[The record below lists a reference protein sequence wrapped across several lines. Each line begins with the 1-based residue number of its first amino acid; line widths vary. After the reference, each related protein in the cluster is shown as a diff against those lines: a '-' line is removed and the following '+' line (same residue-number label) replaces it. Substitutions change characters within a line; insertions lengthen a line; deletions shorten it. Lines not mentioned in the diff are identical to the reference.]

1 MERRKEVRLEHIAEE
16 VGVSIVTVSNAL
28 NGRKGVSEELRDRI
42 RDTAAAMGYQMSRS
56 ENRKRTEMSRIGVVV
71 AERYVRQFPSFYMD
85 IYMKAAQELNKKGGV
100 SILEV
105 VDEGKERLLHGFTG
119 FLDDEVDGII
129 IIGEMDRNY
138 IQAVRKEY
146 EVPIVCVDYYDILPD
161 MDYIVCD
168 SFGGM
173 EQLTDLLL
181 DAGCRSLMFVGNPQA
196 TGSIMD
202 RYMGY
207 CKALE
212 KRGIPV
218 RREDLILD
226 RFSDGYDYKLRV
238 ELPAALPDGFV
249 CNCDKTA
256 NILIGELLQRG
267 VKIPEEVSVVGFDHY
282 YSNVQEGLELTTYEY
297 DQRAIAQIS
306 TGTILKRIGGAAK
319 ASGIRFV
326 EGKVI
331 YGNTVRAAAGRN
343 SQERME

>member
-16 VGVSIVTVSNAL
+16 AGVSIVTVSNAL
-28 NGRKGVSEELRDRI
+28 NGRKGVSEQLRSKI
-42 RDTAAAMGYQMSRS
+42 RDMAAAMGYQMPRS
-56 ENRKRTEMSRIGVVV
+56 EQKKKPGMCRIGVVV

-85 IYMKAAQELNKKGGV
+85 IYMKVAQELNKKGGV

-105 VDEGKERLLHGFTG
+105 VDEAKERMLHGFTG
-119 FLDDEVDGII
+119 FLDDEIDGMIL
-129 IIGEMDRNY
+129 IGEMDREY
-138 IQAVRKEY
+138 IQTIRKECQ
-146 EVPIVCVDYYDILPD
+146 VPIVCVDYYDVLPD

-181 DAGCRSLMFVGNPQA
+181 DAGCRRLMFVGNPWA

-212 KRGIPV
+212 KRGMEV
-218 RREDLILD
+218 NREDLILD

-238 ELPAALPDGFV
+238 ELPDTLPDGFV

-256 NILIGELLQRG
+256 NILIGELQQRG
-267 VKIPEEVSVVGFDHY
+267 IRVPQEVSVVGFDYY
-282 YSNVQEGLELTTYEY
+282 YSGVQEGLELTTYEY
-297 DQRAIAQIS
+297 DQKAIAQIS
-306 TGTILKRIGGAAK
+306 AGTILKRIGGTVK
-319 ASGIRFV
+319 ATGIRFV

-331 YGNTVRAAAGRN
+331 IGNTVR
-343 SQERME
+343 QK

>member
-1 MERRKEVRLEHIAEE
+1 MERRKEVRLEHIAAE

-28 NGRKGVSEELRDRI
+28 NGRKGVREELRNRI
-42 RDTAAAMGYQMSRS
+42 RDTAAAMGYQMPRS
-56 ENRKRTEMSRIGVVV
+56 EQKKKPGMCRIGVMV

-85 IYMKAAQELNKKGGV
+85 IYMKVAQELNKKGGV

-105 VDEGKERLLHGFTG
+105 VDEDKERMMHGFTG
-119 FLDDEVDGII
+119 FLDDEIDGII
-129 IIGEMDRNY
+129 LIGEMDRNY
-138 IQAVRKEY
+138 IQTVRKEY
-146 EVPIVCVDYYDILPD
+146 QVPIVCIDYYDVLQD

-181 DAGCRSLMFVGNPQA
+181 DAGCRRLMFVGNPWA

-212 KRGIPV
+212 KRGMEV
-218 RREDLILD
+218 SREDLIPD
-226 RFSDGYDYKLRV
+226 RHSDGYDYNLRV
-238 ELPAALPDGFV
+238 ELPDTLPDGFV

-256 NILIGELLQRG
+256 NILIGELQQHGIR
-267 VKIPEEVSVVGFDHY
+267 IPDEVSVVGFDHY
-282 YSNVQEGLELTTYEY
+282 YSNTQDGLELTTYEY
-297 DQRAIAQIS
+297 DQKAIAQIS
-306 TGTILKRIGGAAK
+306 TGTILKRIGGTVK

-331 YGNTVRAAAGRN
+331 LGNTVRQR
-343 SQERME
+343 